1 MPVHSGDDKFNTDF
15 YPVKILETLHKLQQD
30 GCLCD
35 FTLSC
40 ADGCISVHKLIIMAA
55 SPFFQSY
62 ALNQSRPVRN
72 IHFEDVLVMDLHSVV
87 QYLYTGKLTI
97 NDKNVSV
104 VKKICQLL
112 KMEDGVAL
120 CDAYLSHGEGLL
132 MSREET
138 DETSIGIPDIIESS
152 ENMNL
157 TKVQQ
162 QTKKNQGKKTTGLL
176 PQIMELTLLNEQGDA
191 EESLAH
197 KEQKT
202 KRPQLRKS
210 TRNSSFVAD
219 QDKRNSLKGKKVA
232 SNKQKLIVSLNLT
245 PNARSKDSPSK
256 AGNKRKVGS
265 PEDILSEKRSK
276 GKEPPT
282 PPVWRSSR
290 KRKPNPRFQSY
301 EITAKL
307 GKEEDDEDKDHAD
320 VENEEF
326 DDDVRDPDYD
336 AKKDEAND
344 NDGSNS
350 DNDDDYDNAYLFDEE
365 EEYLIENEAFD
376 KSSKVST
383 TSSSAKSSSKK
394 STSLNKESP
403 AFPAKSMVI
412 PCSFCDLSFST
423 MSKYNEHRRKE
434 HIEYFQEKSKKWLN
448 FNCPHCQRAFNSPY
462 TMAMHMNTQ
471 HGIPFDDERFT
482 VFTCDE
488 KNCNFQAVSMGVMTV
503 HKNKKH
509 SAPGWCE
516 ICKKKYANKYSLR
529 MHQLVHEKNKFIQ
542 CEYCQETFI
551 TKKGHQLHIARHEN
565 KLPENCDVCHKQFPS
580 KKTLAIHQNRYHKE
594 KKINLADHGVKLY
607 KCDIC
612 NYTGRK
618 EAYLVHRKSHER
630 KMKSEKGLMVFKC
643 PDCDNTYVKSLDLM
657 KHYKKTHGEK
667 HGKTYVE
674 MIGGEEDTAEDEV
687 VMDESN
693 ICEAEK
699 EENNEVGTLSIGA
712 KDTNNV
718 ENEEG
723 TLSIGARD
731 TTVTLSIDDKMNV
744 ESAGSEVVS

>member
-1 MPVHSGDDKFNTDF
+1 MPVQSSNDKSSSDF

-40 ADGCISVHKLIIMAA
+40 ADGCISVHKLLIMAA

-72 IHFEDVLVMDLHSVV
+72 IHFDDVLVMDLYSVV
-87 QYLYTGKLTI
+87 QYLYTGKLTL
-97 NDKNVSV
+97 NDKNVSN

-112 KMEDGVAL
+112 KMEDGVGL
-120 CDAYLSHGEGLL
+120 CDAYLSHREGSLT
-132 MSREET
+132 SEEET
-138 DETSIGIPDIIESS
+138 EEMSVDIPDITETS
-152 ENMNL
+152 ENVNL
-157 TKVQQ
+157 TNVREK
-162 QTKKNQGKKTTGLL
+162 TDKNKGKKTSSLL
-176 PQIMELTLLNEQGDA
+176 SQTAKSLVLNEQVDS
-191 EESLAH
+191 EESLANE
-197 KEQKT
+197 KPVTVSK
-202 KRPQLRKS
+202 KPNLRNS
-210 TRNSSFVAD
+210 TRNSSSVAD
-219 QDKRNSLKGKKVA
+219 QARRNPFKGKRVA

-245 PNARSKDSPSK
+245 PNARSKGSPSK
-256 AGNKRKVGS
+256 TRKKSKVES
-265 PEDILSEKRSK
+265 PEGTLSEKRSK
-276 GKEPPT
+276 GKGPSV

-290 KRKPNPRFQSY
+290 KRKPNPRFQSDY

-307 GKEEDDEDKDHAD
+307 SKDEDDEDEDKDNAD

-336 AKKDEAND
+336 VKKDEAKD
-344 NDGSNS
+344 NEGNNS

-376 KSSKVST
+376 KSSQVNT
-383 TSSSAKSSSKK
+383 PSSSAKSSPKK
-394 STSLNKESP
+394 STSLTKDSP
-403 AFPAKSMVI
+403 AFPAKSMII
-412 PCSFCDLSFST
+412 PCSFCDLSFPT

-471 HGIPFDDERFT
+471 HGVPFDEDRFT
-482 VFTCDE
+482 VFTCDVE
-488 KNCNFQAVSMGVMTV
+488 DCNFQAVSMGVMTV

-618 EAYLVHRKSHER
+618 EAYMVHRKSHER

-667 HGKTYVE
+667 HGKTYTE
-674 MIGGEEDTAEDEV
+674 MISDEEDAVEDEV
-687 VMDESN
+687 TLDI
-693 ICEAEK
+693 ICEATK
-699 EENNEVGTLSIGA
+699 EDNNL
-712 KDTNNV
+712 

-723 TLSIGARD
+723 TLSIGAKD
-731 TTVTLSIDDKMNV
+731 TTDTLSTDDTMND
-744 ESAGSEVVS
+744 ETTGNEDASLPPSATD